1 MANVERIHEVLQ
13 KKIESGELKL
23 EDAQSVY
30 DIAVNRYVNESSENN
45 EETPDNDN
53 EDEDIELTEE
63 SVSEYVESTKKEIYK
78 SFFEGEITVE
88 ETQILLSVI
97 DADNFVITEAADND
111 IPESAKKDIDP
122 GAKKKQLAKKAALGA
137 AAIAT
142 TGGMVALTK
151 GIKSGKIDT
160 KKIGAKVGKSAA
172 NVANKVSDAGKKVAS
187 IAQKKK

>member
-45 EETPDNDN
+45 EETSDNDN
-53 EDEDIELTEE
+53 DIELTKE

-88 ETQILLSVI
+88 ETQMLLSVI
-97 DADNFVITEAADND
+97 DADNFVITESSDND

-122 GAKKKQLAKKAALGA
+122 SAKKKQLAKKAALGA

-142 TGGMVALTK
+142 TGGMVAVAK
-151 GIKSGKIDT
+151 GIHSGKIDT
-160 KKIGAKVGKSAA
+160 KKIGEKVGKKAA
-172 NVANKVSDAGKKVAS
+172 DVANKVTDAGKKIAS
-187 IAQKKK
+187 VTQKKK